1 MYSSGSQ
8 KDDIAWAELWC
19 ALANNGGSLPSSYTP
34 TYQITQN
41 GCYNGSEYDYHLYC
55 WDKVWVGYAALLAE
69 VGYKQDTYLNEL
81 KFELNNK
88 GDFQQANTMQAAGA
102 RQDIIVLCKWLHCI
116 LQI

>member
-1 MYSSGSQ
+1 MGRAMVRSR
-8 KDDIAWAELWC
+8 KI
-19 ALANNGGSLPSSYTP
+19 NGGSLPSSYTP

-88 GDFQQANTMQAAGA
+88 GGLSTRQIQCRRLGA